1 MRRGFLRLLWLAA
14 WCLVLPSLLGSDCE
28 GPNPVYPERDFVA
41 ELRPAGN
48 LGDTG
53 RSQLGRPH
61 PDNAADFISDLPGF
75 PTPVHWSGTATQLN
89 IQMTPPIEFSA
100 ELQDNTGAPAEDSCI
115 LLDGV
120 GSLLDRG
127 IRGEPGSGLV
137 GKKLVP
143 NEYEAL
149 IAPYCLL
156 GTEPVGHLGPLSLQE
171 DIPQDAPLAFQA
183 PSAVDA
189 PGRVETTAGDPVS
202 GAVITLFDASSPE
215 EFLGVSL
222 TTGVD
227 GSFVLPV
234 IEPPEDCG
242 TAGSDPCPT
251 YDILVSAPRDGSLP
265 LPPIHLREVALPLEE
280 GFSLLVRYPQ
290 LPLVTLRG
298 DVVLQAGQTPFV
310 TRLRIEGLIPAPP
323 GGGHQFEGGLFRVE
337 THTDLEGRFEVE
349 VPAGQYSIRAWPTY
363 DEARTLD
370 VGKLDF
376 DVPLGAELI
385 DNLRLEI
392 PLADFARVELLGED
406 GATVVGADLVLQMRE
421 SPHYRFAERTTAG
434 LAGWA
439 GPLMRGTYDVEVTPP
454 LEIDPETGELTKTY
468 ARVHGVLDH
477 SGDSSILQLFLR
489 RSDPFEGFVYGP
501 TSSAP
506 GANIEGVPGVQV
518 LILDPTTGAVLDK
531 TTTAREN
538 GAGFFRSL
546 LPRP

>member
-1 MRRGFLRLLWLAA
+1 MSRVFLQLLRFAV

-61 PDNAADFISDLPGF
+61 PDNAADFTSDLPGF
-75 PTPVHWSGTATQLN
+75 PTPVHWSGTSAQLN

-100 ELQDNTGAPAEDSCI
+100 ELQDSSGAAAEDSCI
-115 LLDGV
+115 LLNSV

-156 GTEPVGHLGPLSLQE
+156 GTDPVGNLGLISLQE
-171 DIPQDAPLAFQA
+171 DIPQSEPLAFLA
-183 PSAVDA
+183 PSAVDVQ
-189 PGRVETTAGDPVS
+189 GRVETTAGEPVD

-222 TTGVD
+222 TTEAD

-234 IEPPEDCG
+234 LEPPADCG
-242 TAGSDPCPT
+242 TAENGPCPT

-265 LPPIHLREVALPLEE
+265 LPPIHLREVVLPLGD

-298 DVVLQAGQTPFV
+298 EVVLQAGQTPFV
-310 TRLRIEGLIPAPP
+310 TRMRIEGVIPPPP
-323 GGGHQFEGGLFRVE
+323 GGSHQFEGGLFRVE
-337 THTDLEGRFEVE
+337 VHTDLEGRFEIE

-376 DVPLGAELI
+376 NVPLGTDLI

-392 PLADFARVELLGED
+392 PLADFARVEVLDDD
-406 GATVVGADLVLQMRE
+406 GSSVVGADLVLQMRE
-421 SPHYRFAERTTAG
+421 APHYRFSERTTAG
-434 LAGWA
+434 LSGWA
-439 GPLMRGTYDVEVTPP
+439 GPLLRGTYDVEVTPP
-454 LEIDPETGELTKTY
+454 LEIDALYYLIFG
-468 ARVHGVLDH
+468 G
-477 SGDSSILQLFLR
+477 GQQQ
-489 RSDPFEGFVYGP
+489 
-501 TSSAP
+501 
-506 GANIEGVPGVQV
+506 GA
-518 LILDPTTGAVLDK
+518 
-531 TTTAREN
+531 
-538 GAGFFRSL
+538 
-546 LPRP
+546 LP